1 MDGLQ
6 CFVSDLNVVGRG
18 RRCKRIVCTAAEK
31 PDDVIVVGSGMGGL
45 VTATQLAAKGLKVR
59 VLEKYLIPGG
69 SSGYFERDGYTFDVG
84 ASMIFGLGDEGYTN
98 LLTRALDAVGKKIE
112 TKPDPTIVTYYLP
125 DGLTVPVDRN
135 YDVFMGELRAKFPSS
150 ADGLKQFYDTC
161 ADVFKCLNEMEL
173 LSLEE
178 PRYLL
183 KVFFQKPV
191 NCLKL
196 LWYMFLNAADE
207 VGKTVADP
215 IAKKFVDIECFL
227 ISVAGADRTPLINTG
242 MVFADR
248 HYGGANYPIGGVGKI
263 SLALAEGLEEYGG
276 KIEYGARVRRIIVED
291 GKAVGVLLA
300 NGKELLA
307 RTVISNATRWDTF
320 ENLVPKESVPEEE
333 SMFQDRYKKTASFIS
348 LHVGVKRDKLPK
360 DLECHMIIL
369 DDYDNMEKCRDAE
382 GTLFVSVPTVL
393 DSTIAPDNRHIFHIF
408 TASDMEEWEG
418 LSVAEYNEKKEE
430 LATKILKKV
439 EAAAAPGLTDSVELL
454 EVGTPR
460 THRRFLGRIDGT
472 YGPVPRRV
480 LRGLASMPF
489 NKTALPGLYCV
500 GDSSF
505 PGQGLNAVAFSG
517 FSCAHRVAADVGKED
532 KLPLLDEPL
541 QYLLGRKRLE
551 LFNN

>member
-1 MDGLQ
+1 
-6 CFVSDLNVVGRG
+6 
-18 RRCKRIVCTAAEK
+18 
-31 PDDVIVVGSGMGGL
+31 MGGL
-45 VTATQLAAKGLKVR
+45 VTATQLASKGLKVR

-69 SSGYFERDGYTFDVG
+69 SSGYFKRDGYTFDVG

-98 LLTRALDAVGKKIE
+98 LLTRALDAVGKKID

-135 YDVFMGELRAKFPSS
+135 YDAFMDELRGKFPSS

-207 VGKTVADP
+207 AGKTIADP
-215 IAKKFVDIECFL
+215 VAKKFVDIECFL

-276 KIEYGARVRRIIVED
+276 KIEYGARVRRILVED

-300 NGKELLA
+300 NGEELRA
-307 RTVISNATRWDTF
+307 PTVISNATRWDTF
-320 ENLVPKESVPEEE
+320 ENLMPKESVPKEE
-333 SMFQDRYKKTASFIS
+333 SVFRERYRKTASFIS
-348 LHVGVKRDKLPK
+348 LHAGVKRDKLPK

-369 DDYDNMEKCRDAE
+369 DDYENMENCRDAE

-408 TASDMEEWEG
+408 TASDMDEWEG
-418 LSVAEYNEKKEE
+418 LSSAEYKEKKEE
-430 LATKILKKV
+430 LAAKMLKKV
-439 EAAAAPGLTDSVELL
+439 EAAAVPGLTDSVELL

-480 LRGLASMPF
+480 LRGLSSMPF
-489 NKTALPGLYCV
+489 NKTAVPGLYCV